1 MKYIILFTALVY
13 SITAIAND
21 TIVDERTGIKIIF
34 SAEGKIFPENWY
46 EEKINAQA
54 TSLDTTEYSRSE
66 KIIKAAL
73 QKYPVELLKKNL
85 RKIYILKD
93 VTFYGQPFG
102 GTNSTS
108 NVYLSNNGI
117 NEGYTDF
124 YLEQLFHK
132 EFSSIL
138 LRNYKK
144 NFKEEEWV
152 KCNSTD
158 FKYGNGGVQA
168 LKDNKDSENLD
179 TELNKAGFINQY
191 ATSSIEN
198 DFNAFAGNLFLPKN
212 EFIQAITDH
221 NRLKKKRKIMMEF
234 YSKLDNSLT
243 EKYFDD
249 ILYKTTTTLE
259 DGGDSKNSKGN
270 DQ

>member
-1 MKYIILFTALVY
+1 MKYIILFTALVC
-13 SITAIAND
+13 SITAFAHD
-21 TIVDERTGIKIIF
+21 TIVDDRTGIKIIF
-34 SAEGKIFPENWY
+34 SADGKIFPDNWY
-46 EEKINAQA
+46 EENINAQGI
-54 TSLDTTEYSRSE
+54 SLDTTEYNRSE
-66 KIIKAAL
+66 KIVKAAL
-73 QKYPVELLKKNL
+73 QKYPVELLKKNIK
-85 RKIYILKD
+85 KIYILKN
-93 VTFYGQPFG
+93 VTFYGQSFG

-152 KCNSTD
+152 KYNSDD
-158 FKYGNGGVQA
+158 FTYGNGGVQA

-221 NRLKKKRKIMMEF
+221 NNLKKKRKIIMEF
-234 YSKLDNSLT
+234 YSKLDNSFT
-243 EKYFDD
+243 EKYFDE
-249 ILYKTTTTLE
+249 ILYKITTSIE
-259 DGGDSKNSKGN
+259 DGDDSKNAKGN
-270 DQ
+270 H